1 MTPRTASRAAVL
13 CAALALVAGCDSG
26 EPDGRRGSASRAPDV
41 VPTGS
46 RPPAQGKGSD
56 DPADV
61 NGDGHRD
68 LVVQVPVGAPREQPK
83 ETRLTVVFGSPR
95 GPDPATRTLYD
106 RRDLGL
112 PTLRT
117 RPGGTPAPPPG
128 DPTLADLDDDG
139 FPDFVFREAVPV
151 DAAGTPRAGSLGT
164 RPVEYVAWGG
174 PGGPRRGARATEL
187 PLPPRDR
194 PDGYEAP
201 VMGDFDGDGRH
212 DLAALRED
220 GTALV
225 IRYGPFTR
233 AGVAARTER
242 RPPADPEATWYSGL
256 YADEVSTSGRP
267 RVTGLFVHHGTDGE
281 QSDGVYYAPGK
292 GGIAATGRPVRAG
305 NAIAFGDF
313 DGDGRRD
320 LAVGDDGSRN
330 NEPGA
335 TTEPPAVDGSYA
347 VYAGDG
353 SVRTHRLPAS
363 HRGRFAAVDPDG
375 DGRDGLLVARS
386 DAAVLL
392 DGSRVTGRLSRRPPA
407 RVDGR
412 AIRGSDR
419 LTRLHTVA
427 DFDGD
432 HRDEIVLGWSSSTLL
447 HRYGDTPIHWWV
459 ADGMSRED
467 DVAFATRRFARP
479 E

>member
-1 MTPRTASRAAVL
+1 MTPRTASRATVL
-13 CAALALVAGCDSG
+13 CAALALLAGCGSG
-26 EPDGRRGSASRAPDV
+26 EPDGRRDSASRAPDA
-41 VPTGS
+41 VPTES
-46 RPPAQGKGSD
+46 RPPDRGRGSD

-68 LVVQVPVGAPREQPK
+68 LVLQVPVAVPRGQP
-83 ETRLTVVFGSPR
+83 TQSRLAVVFGSAR

-112 PTLRT
+112 PTRA
-117 RPGGTPAPPPG
+117 RPGPAPAPG
-128 DPTLADLDDDG
+128 EPTLADLDDDG
-139 FPDFVFREAVPV
+139 FPDFVFRDGVPV
-151 DAAGTPRAGSLGT
+151 DAAAERRGNGSGT
-164 RPVEYVAWGG
+164 RPAELVAWGG

-187 PLPPRDR
+187 QLPPRDR

-212 DLAALRED
+212 DLAALRRD
-220 GTALV
+220 GTLV
-225 IRYGPFTR
+225 LRYGPFTR
-233 AGVAARTER
+233 AGAAARTER
-242 RPPADPEATWYSGL
+242 RPPADPEDTWYAGL
-256 YADEVSTSGRP
+256 RADEVSTSGRP
-267 RVTGLFVHHGTDGE
+267 RVTGLFAHRGTDGE

-305 NAIAFGDF
+305 NAFTFGDF

-335 TTEPPAVDGSYA
+335 GTEPPAVDGSYA

-363 HRGRFAAVDPDG
+363 YRGRFAAADPDG
-375 DGRDGLLVARS
+375 DGRDGLLVARP

-412 AIRGSDR
+412 AIRESDR
-419 LTRLHTVA
+419 WTPLHTVA

-447 HRYGDTPIHWWV
+447 SRYGSTPIHWWV

-467 DVAFATRRFARP
+467 DVAFATRRFAPP